1 MGSIVLYIIEWAFAL
16 LVLLAIYKAAFSGT
30 TLHRFN
36 RFYLLGATLL
46 SALLPL
52 VHVTITDSTPVAA
65 GLSIEET
72 YFARELSG
80 TFTFTPEP
88 ETMWADAPDLAT
100 PSPEPERKTSLWA
113 IMLIGT
119 YTIYVLTLIIG
130 WTRGII
136 RARRFLRG
144 KPRRRLSRTVWLVT
158 HSEQYG
164 PFSWMN
170 YIVISDSENGFARR
184 ASLRHEYSHVK
195 LLHSIDLV
203 VLLACTIVNP
213 VCWLVLQEIK
223 IVHEYEADD
232 EVINRYGIQEQ
243 DYQRLLL
250 IKAVGAEA
258 YALAS
263 SFNLNIKKRIIMM
276 NKNKTR
282 RRRLMWLLLLIPLLG
297 MTSVLFARTEKAVN
311 LDDKLRFTQSNVE
324 MSFRLPEP
332 AEASPAITMPQFIRV
347 IGDDEVI
354 SDEDRKPDEMIIRQ
368 RNVMT
373 IQINKNNEIYVNNGL
388 IKRVITIDELKDLA
402 KQFIQNPDNDSR
414 LPVIEDYDIDGYGT
428 VQTTVKHVFS
438 LQYDRSSSAGVWS
451 DVRYELQKAYNEL
464 RDELCLSRFGKNYDQ
479 CTDSQQ
485 QFARGMYPMKIS
497 EAQPKVYGAQGE
509 LELIKKEVKSS
520 AGNYVVKDDKVN
532 KDLRIRVTN
541 SPVRLYVST
550 VMFDNENG
558 QDHFKSETTP
568 VQISPE
574 GLDDYIDQ
582 AISDGMKIRKVR
594 LSMQPDVPMGP
605 IFDLKETLRYRMLL
619 NLVMESYKE
628 PAEAVPGG
636 LSNLPAASTGTYDYN
651 EYRIIIQGDIIG
663 GQKQKLH
670 HENGIDECIISSEPR
685 RLQLDG
691 IEDFLDGSD
700 FIKESNQQVTIVF
713 WPDSPT
719 ETLDEVKSILRKKG
733 LLNIKYIDPSVD
745 GVNEIKPE
753 IIPDSDGDVLFEMAE
768 VPEFPGGTDALLEFM
783 RKNIKYPAEAREKDI
798 QGRVLVTFIVNKDG
812 SLTEPEV
819 VKSVDPLLDAEALRL
834 ISVMPK
840 WKPGTQRGK
849 PVRTKFTLPVNFRL
863 ASKYVEPTWISV
875 ELLNYLESEQYAVT
889 KFSSSVVSDQEP
901 EEKLE
906 SAVKDL
912 FKGKRKALTIQ
923 YSEDNLKKVKEI
935 IAKYPDKKVNWLL

>member
-72 YFARELSG
+72 EFARELSG
-80 TFTFTPEP
+80 TFTFTAEP
-88 ETMWADAPDLAT
+88 QTMWADAPDLAT

-113 IMLIGT
+113 VMLIGT
-119 YTIYVLTLIIG
+119 YSIYVLTLIIG

-324 MSFRLPEP
+324 MAFRLPEP
-332 AEASPAITMPQFIRV
+332 MDYYSSGTPASTRTGSAASARTVPPPPAAVTRAEYIRV

-354 SDEDRKPDEMIIRQ
+354 TDELRNDAQRKNEMIIRE

-373 IQINKNNEIYVNNGL
+373 IQINKNNEIYVRNGL

-402 KQFIQNPDNDSR
+402 KRFIQNPDNDSR

-428 VQTTVKHVFS
+428 VQTTVKHVLS

-464 RDELCLSRFGKNYDQ
+464 RDELCVSKFGKNYDQ

-485 QFARGMYPMKIS
+485 KFARGMYQMKIS
-497 EAQPKVYGAQGE
+497 EAQPKSYDGE
-509 LELIKKEVKSS
+509 GNLIQTQVRSAAANPELAKT
-520 AGNYVVKDDKVN
+520 NKVN
-532 KDLRIRVTN
+532 KDLRIRVKGN
-541 SPVRLYVST
+541 PAWLYVST
-550 VMFDNENG
+550 VLFDNENG
-558 QDHFKSETTP
+558 QDHLKSETTP
-568 VQISPE
+568 KQIRVE
-574 GLDDYIDQ
+574 ELDDYIDQ

-594 LSMQPDVPMGP
+594 LSMQPDVHMGP
-605 IFDLKETLRYRMLL
+605 IIDLKETLRYRMLL
-619 NLVMESYKE
+619 LLVMESYKE
-628 PAEAVPGG
+628 SAEAVPGG
-636 LSNLPAASTGTYDYN
+636 LSNLPAASAGTYDWN
-651 EYRIIIQGDIIG
+651 EFEIIIRSQGISA
-663 GQKQKLH
+663 QKIKWH
-670 HENGIDECIISSEPR
+670 HDVNGNDECLVAIGPR
-685 RLQLDG
+685 SLGLDEFDEL
-691 IEDFLDGSD
+691 EDFMD
-700 FIKESNQQVTIVF
+700 FQDIVKEDIQKVTVVVL
-713 WPDSPT
+713 PDTPD
-719 ETLDEVKSILRKKG
+719 ETLNGVKTVLRKKQ
-733 LLNIKYIDPSVD
+733 LLNVQYQNRNNVRFLDLPSTTIADPN
-745 GVNEIKPE
+745 GIA
-753 IIPDSDGDVLFEMAE
+753 I
-768 VPEFPGGTDALLEFM
+768 
-783 RKNIKYPAEAREKDI
+783 
-798 QGRVLVTFIVNKDG
+798 
-812 SLTEPEV
+812 EPINL
-819 VKSVDPLLDAEALRL
+819 S
-834 ISVMPK
+834 S
-840 WKPGTQRGK
+840 
-849 PVRTKFTLPVNFRL
+849 
-863 ASKYVEPTWISV
+863 
-875 ELLNYLESEQYAVT
+875 SEQYVVYT
-889 KFSSSVVSDQEP
+889 FHVSDISE
-901 EEKLE
+901 LE
-906 SAVKDL
+906 SVKNLKSGVKDI
-912 FKGKRKALTIQ
+912 FKGKRNTFSIQ

-935 IAKYPDKKVNWLL
+935 IAKYPDKKVNWML

>member
-80 TFTFTPEP
+80 TFTFAPEP
-88 ETMWADAPDLAT
+88 ETMWADAPDLTTDTAQ
-100 PSPEPERKTSLWA
+100 PERKTSLWA
-113 IMLIGT
+113 VMLIGT
-119 YTIYVLTLIIG
+119 YAIYVLTLIIG
-130 WTRGII
+130 WSRGISK
-136 RARRFLRG
+136 ARRFLHG

-195 LLHSIDLV
+195 LLHSIDLI

-282 RRRLMWLLLLIPLLG
+282 KSRLIWLLLLIPMLG
-297 MTSVLFARTEKAVN
+297 VTSVLFARTEKAVN

-332 AEASPAITMPQFIRV
+332 MIDYSSGSSASTRTSSSASARTVPPPPAAVTRAEYIRV

-354 SDEDRKPDEMIIRQ
+354 TDELRNDAQRKNEMIIRE

-373 IQINKNNEIYVNNGL
+373 IQINKNNEIYVRNGL

-402 KQFIQNPDNDSR
+402 KRFIQNPDNDSR

-451 DVRYELQKAYNEL
+451 DVRYELMKAYNEL
-464 RDELCLSRFGKNYDQ
+464 RDEVCIGKFGKDYDQ

-485 QFARGMYPMKIS
+485 QFARGMYQMKIS

-509 LELIKKEVKSS
+509 LIKKEVKSA

-532 KDLRIRVTN
+532 KDLRIRVAN

-582 AISDGMKIRKVR
+582 ALSDGMKFRKVR
-594 LSMQPDVPMGP
+594 LSIHPDVPMGP
-605 IFDLKETLRYRMLL
+605 IFDLKETLRNRMLL
-619 NLVMESYKE
+619 LLVMESYNN
-628 PAEAVPGG
+628 PALVSQNSQFVPDDAYDQQKVDEDVFNGKLPEMVQYIQDNISYPDEAKQD
-636 LSNLPAASTGTYDYN
+636 SNSNVLASFT
-651 EYRIIIQGDIIG
+651 IG
-663 GQKQKLH
+663 K
-670 HENGIDECIISSEPR
+670 
-685 RLQLDG
+685 DG
-691 IEDFLDGSD
+691 
-700 FIKESNQQVTIVF
+700 NVM
-713 WPDSPT
+713 
-719 ETLDEVKSILRKKG
+719 
-733 LLNIKYIDPSVD
+733 N
-745 GVNEIKPE
+745 PE
-753 IIPDSDGDVLFEMAE
+753 IIGSADP
-768 VPEFPGGTDALLEFM
+768 ALDE
-783 RKNIKYPAEAREKDI
+783 
-798 QGRVLVTFIVNKDG
+798 
-812 SLTEPEV
+812 
-819 VKSVDPLLDAEALRL
+819 EALKVL
-834 ISVMPK
+834 SQM
-840 WKPGTQRGK
+840 
-849 PVRTKFTLPVNFRL
+849 
-863 ASKYVEPTWISV
+863 PTWIPARNENGEEIEV
-875 ELLNYLESEQYAVT
+875 KYTIPV
-889 KFSSSVVSDQEP
+889 SSSLPAD
-901 EEKLE
+901 
-906 SAVKDL
+906 
-912 FKGKRKALTIQ
+912 F
-923 YSEDNLKKVKEI
+923 
-935 IAKYPDKKVNWLL
+935 